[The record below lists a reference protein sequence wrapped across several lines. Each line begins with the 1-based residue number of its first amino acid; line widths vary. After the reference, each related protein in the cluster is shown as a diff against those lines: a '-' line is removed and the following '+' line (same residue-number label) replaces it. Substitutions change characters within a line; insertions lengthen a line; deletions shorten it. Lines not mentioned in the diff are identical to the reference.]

1 MEDLFVD
8 TTLLQSERLLV
19 LNLYLILKYKIVL
32 LGECQIVISYISMAL
47 DINLYSVRVSEG
59 TEI

>member
-19 LNLYLILKYKIVL
+19 LNLYLTLKYKIVL
-32 LGECQIVISYISMAL
+32 LGECQIQLFLTSQWL
-47 DINLYSVRVSEG
+47 
-59 TEI
+59 